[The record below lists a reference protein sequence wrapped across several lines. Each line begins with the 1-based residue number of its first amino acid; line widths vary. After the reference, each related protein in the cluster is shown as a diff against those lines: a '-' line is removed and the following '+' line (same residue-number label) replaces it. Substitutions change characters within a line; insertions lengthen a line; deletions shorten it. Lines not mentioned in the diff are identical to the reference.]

1 MARGVDQLSG
11 ATGAIPDGPRGL
23 RALPGDSGL
32 CQGPAVSNCSPGHL
46 TLASEGPRGRPAG
59 PDDSGSCPR
68 AREVDLRFWVTR
80 VRALWPAGSTSCPGR
95 LGPGS
100 EGPRVRPDFLGASG
114 PGAKY
119 WGSTN
124 SPGRL
129 GPGSEGPRG
138 RPAVSED
145 SCSSLWARGVDQL
158 SRVTCACV
166 RGPEVS
172 TSTPGPLGLVSE
184 GPRVRTALPGE
195 STRV

>member
-80 VRALWPAGSTSCPGR
+80 VRALWPAGSTSCAGPLGPGSEWPTGSTRFPGR

-100 EGPRVRPDFLGASG
+100 EVLGFHQFTRASGARVRRPS
-114 PGAKY
+114 
-119 WGSTN
+119 GST
-124 SPGRL
+124 SCL
-129 GPGSEGPRG
+129 GGLVLESVGPRG
-138 RPAVSED
+138 RPALPGD
-145 SCSSLWARGVDQL
+145 LRLCPRARGVDEH
-158 SRVTCACV
+158 SRATRARV
-166 RGPEVS
+166 RGPVCANS
-172 TSTPGPLGLVSE
+172 SPG
-184 GPRVRTALPGE
+184 
-195 STRV
+195 

>member
-80 VRALWPAGSTSCPGR
+80 VRALWPSGSISCPGR

-100 EGPRVRPDFLGASG
+100 KGPRVRPDFLGDSG
-114 PGAKY
+114 PGPKS
-119 WGSTN
+119 WGSMS

-129 GPGSEGPRG
+129 GPGTEGPRG
-138 RPAVSED
+138 RPAPGRHAHESEGPQGRPAPPGD
-145 SCSSLWARGVDQL
+145 SGLDLSTQGVHQL
-158 SRVTCACV
+158 SRVTRVLIQKPTGLTNC
-166 RGPEVS
+166 
-172 TSTPGPLGLVSE
+172 PG
-184 GPRVRTALPGE
+184 
-195 STRV
+195 

>member
-80 VRALWPAGSTSCPGR
+80 VRALWPSGSISCPGR

-100 EGPRVRPDFLGASG
+100 KGPRVRPDFLGDSG
-114 PGAKY
+114 PGAKS
-119 WGSTN
+119 W
-124 SPGRL
+124 
-129 GPGSEGPRG
+129 
-138 RPAVSED
+138 
-145 SCSSLWARGVDQL
+145 
-158 SRVTCACV
+158 
-166 RGPEVS
+166 
-172 TSTPGPLGLVSE
+172 
-184 GPRVRTALPGE
+184 
-195 STRV
+195 

>member
-100 EGPRVRPDFLGASG
+100 EGPRDSWWSPRALGNGPESPKRARRPRVPSDPSAIH
-114 PGAKY
+114 PGEHVETETAD
-119 WGSTN
+119 
-124 SPGRL
+124 
-129 GPGSEGPRG
+129 PR
-138 RPAVSED
+138 
-145 SCSSLWARGVDQL
+145 
-158 SRVTCACV
+158 
-166 RGPEVS
+166 RGPEC
-172 TSTPGPLGLVSE
+172 PGTAGRHREPRDTGPSYLGLLVE
-184 GPRVRTALPGE
+184 PAGHRTRA
-195 STRV
+195 